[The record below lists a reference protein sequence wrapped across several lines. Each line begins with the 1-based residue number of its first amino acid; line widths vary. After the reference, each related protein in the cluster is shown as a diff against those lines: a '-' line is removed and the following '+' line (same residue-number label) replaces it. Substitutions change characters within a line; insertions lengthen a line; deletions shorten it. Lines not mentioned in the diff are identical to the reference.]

1 MQKKKYASYAEID
14 RDLEILKIEKEI
26 EYHKLI
32 MHIQDTRESFT
43 PQNMIRGF
51 LASLPAF
58 SWREVLQSS
67 YGSILNM
74 AVPFVMGWLSK
85 KKRGV

>member
-1 MQKKKYASYAEID
+1 MKKKYSSYAEID
-14 RDLEILKIEKEI
+14 RDLEILKLEKEI

-32 MHIQDTRESFT
+32 MSLQETRESFT

-51 LASLPAF
+51 LTTLPSF
-58 SWREVLQSS
+58 SWKEVLQNS

-74 AVPFVMGWLSK
+74 AIPFVMGWLSK
-85 KKRGV
+85 KKRGD